1 MTRHIRRVLAT
12 LSAVLLAGSS
22 GCRSQD
28 VGLPPAAVIGGAD
41 EPAQIVVT
49 SAVNWPLVICV
60 LLAAAAAGLILY
72 LCLKRKK

>member
-41 EPAQIVVT
+41 EPNHIIVT

-60 LLAAAAAGLILY
+60 LLAAAAGLILY